1 MTVEELNEAK
11 KDSQKVVLSQ
21 LGLSMTYKSI
31 LASLLGSILIAQI
44 IAHAPLTD
52 IYLPANL
59 L

>member
-1 MTVEELNEAK
+1 MTIEELSDAK
-11 KDSQKVVLSQ
+11 KDSQNVVLSQ
-21 LGLSMTYKSI
+21 LFVSMTFKSI
-31 LASLLGSILIAQI
+31 LASLLGSILVVQI